1 MQPALN
7 PPGSV
12 AAAHAHMGSGPC
24 HTGRR
29 RWPRPG
35 APRSGQSR
43 GLHGRD
49 GGHAATLHA
58 AAASRSLLTVV
69 GVHVHRRRH
78 LPRPRPARQ
87 DVHTHGS
94 VHRRRWACAVLH
106 RVFDLPRVLALPCL
120 RACIT
125 WCLSVFAW
133 CLSICLQFQCIPPVP
148 TAHST
153 RAHAFTRP
161 RQGRYKRGDVCLLK
175 SPSHPDQVIVKRL
188 VGSCLRALETRV
200 QSFVRECCASTHAY
214 CVYMHMPTCVLRMP
228 TCVLR
233 MPTCVLR
240 IHAYAYMQSRTRP
253 IFSSVY

>member
-1 MQPALN
+1 MQPTLN

-12 AAAHAHMGSGPC
+12 TATHAHIGSGPC

-35 APRSGQSR
+35 AQRSGQSR

-49 GGHAATLHA
+49 GGHAATLNA
-58 AAASRSLLTVV
+58 AIASRSLLTVV

-94 VHRRRWACAVLH
+94 VLGPVL
-106 RVFDLPRVLALPCL
+106 C
-120 RACIT
+120 CIV
-125 WCLSVFAW
+125 S
-133 CLSICLQFQCIPPVP
+133 SICLVSSLCLASGRAGRALIGVCQCLLGVCQYVCSFSVCPC
-148 TAHST
+148 THST

-188 VGSCLRALETRV
+188 VGSCLRA
-200 QSFVRECCASTHAY
+200 
-214 CVYMHMPTCVLRMP
+214 
-228 TCVLR
+228 
-233 MPTCVLR
+233 
-240 IHAYAYMQSRTRP
+240 
-253 IFSSVY
+253 

>member
-94 VHRRRWACAVLH
+94 VHASGPIRLC
-106 RVFDLPRVLALPCL
+106 
-120 RACIT
+120 CIV
-125 WCLSVFAW
+125 S
-133 CLSICLQFQCIPPVP
+133 SICLVSSLCLASGRALLCVCQCLLGVCQYFCSSVYPPVP
-148 TAHST
+148 TARARTLSHARDRAGT
-153 RAHAFTRP
+153 REGMCACS
-161 RQGRYKRGDVCLLK
+161 K
-175 SPSHPDQVIVKRL
+175 
-188 VGSCLRALETRV
+188 ALAI
-200 QSFVRECCASTHAY
+200 Q
-214 CVYMHMPTCVLRMP
+214 
-228 TCVLR
+228 
-233 MPTCVLR
+233 
-240 IHAYAYMQSRTRP
+240 IK
-253 IFSSVY
+253 

>member
-106 RVFDLPRVLALPCL
+106 RVFDLPR
-120 RACIT
+120 

-133 CLSICLQFQCIPPVP
+133 CLSICLQFQCIPPYPQP
-148 TAHST
+148 TARARTHSHARDRAGT
-153 RAHAFTRP
+153 REGTCACSKALAIQIKSLSSAWSAH
-161 RQGRYKRGDVCLLK
+161 VCA
-175 SPSHPDQVIVKRL
+175 H
-188 VGSCLRALETRV
+188 
-200 QSFVRECCASTHAY
+200 
-214 CVYMHMPTCVLRMP
+214 
-228 TCVLR
+228 
-233 MPTCVLR
+233 
-240 IHAYAYMQSRTRP
+240 
-253 IFSSVY
+253 